1 MTRKRKT
8 EEVAPMD
15 EADRTIYSTFCGAAN
30 SLSQLYTQAMHQQT
44 LSFDA
49 GERHALEKLYQWIL
63 RQHEVESRLTV
74 ADVVTHIQNE
84 MDYGGDDLSTSPML
98 EFQQQ
103 TQSAS
108 HFTNSSIQP
117 FPGLSGQ
124 VSTSIAPRSGDSDHA
139 KSSAFSNALSS
150 SACGS
155 LPHYRLAQGGGYY
168 ANGPS
173 TGDAGARS
181 HDPNQN
187 QELHSL
193 SFNDSSMDMN
203 PDSPKHESYL

>member
-15 EADRTIYSTFCGAAN
+15 EADRTIYSTFRGAAN

-49 GERHALEKLYQWIL
+49 GGRHALEKLYRWIL

-84 MDYGGDDLSTSPML
+84 MGYGGDDSLTSPML
-98 EFQQQ
+98 ESQQQ
-103 TQSAS
+103 TQPAS

-124 VSTSIAPRSGDSDHA
+124 VSTGCAPRSGDSDHA
-139 KSSAFSNALSS
+139 KSSAFSNALSR

-155 LPHYRLAQGGGYY
+155 LPHYRLAQGGGYH

-173 TGDAGARS
+173 SGDAGAS
-181 HDPNQN
+181 DPHQS
-187 QELHSL
+187 QDLHSP

-203 PDSPKHESYL
+203 PDSPKT

>member
-1 MTRKRKT
+1 M
-8 EEVAPMD
+8 
-15 EADRTIYSTFCGAAN
+15 
-30 SLSQLYTQAMHQQT
+30 
-44 LSFDA
+44 
-49 GERHALEKLYQWIL
+49 
-63 RQHEVESRLTV
+63 
-74 ADVVTHIQNE
+74 QNE
-84 MDYGGDDLSTSPML
+84 MGYGGDDSSTSPML

-124 VSTSIAPRSGDSDHA
+124 VSTGIAPRSGDSDHA

-168 ANGPS
+168 TNGPS